1 MNGTVHKVCVVGL
14 GYIGLPTASLL
25 AIKGFQVHGVDTNPN
40 VVKLINDGGVHIFEP
55 DLDIMVKAAVQSG
68 KLRASMEPEE
78 ADVFILAVP
87 TPFTEHHK
95 PDITYVRQ
103 ATQTIISLLKPGNI
117 VILESTSP
125 VGTTEKIADWIL
137 EARNDLSLSDAPQSV
152 CNRIFIAHCPERVM
166 PGQIL
171 RELVENDRVIG
182 GIDHA
187 STQRTTEFYKSFI
200 NGKVLETNART
211 AEMTK
216 LTENSFRDVN
226 IAFANELSVIC
237 DHLKINVWELIRLAN
252 HHPRVSILQPGPGVG
267 GHCIAVDPWFLIDA
281 APEQSKLIQT
291 ARTVNNFKPGYIV
304 DRVIEKAER
313 FKEPVIACLGLSFKA
328 DIEDLRE
335 SPAVEIVKNLSARQI
350 GKLNIVEPYVNQ
362 LPEFLQ
368 LEHTVLMGKE
378 EAIRESDIVLLLVNH
393 HAFSDIDRNLLKEKI
408 LIDTRGFFN

>member
-25 AIKGFQVHGVDTNPN
+25 AIKGFQVHGVDTNLN

-95 PDITYVRQ
+95 PDLTYVRQ
-103 ATQTIISLLKPGNI
+103 ATQTIIPLLKPGNI

-237 DHLKINVWELIRLAN
+237 DHLQINVWELIRLAN

-291 ARTVNNFKPGYIV
+291 ARAVNNFKPGYIV

-335 SPAVEIVKNLSARQI
+335 SPAVDIVKHLSARQI